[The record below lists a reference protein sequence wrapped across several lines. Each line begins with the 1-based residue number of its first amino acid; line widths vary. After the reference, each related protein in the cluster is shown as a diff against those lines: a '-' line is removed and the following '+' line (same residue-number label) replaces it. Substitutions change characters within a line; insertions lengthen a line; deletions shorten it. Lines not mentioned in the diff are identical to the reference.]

1 MRGFLSQPLIIYKFD
16 YYFKLKKNNMLCF
29 HYKTHPENNEQV
41 KYNCCNILFNRL
53 CDYINNHGLLVLLCW
68 VLSILIMA
76 IIFSTYGKYE

>member
-1 MRGFLSQPLIIYKFD
+1 MRGLSQPLIIYKFD
-16 YYFKLKKNNMLCF
+16 YYFKLKKNNMLYF